1 MNSAINK
8 KYYGQW
14 QYALASIGRSHSL
27 SLLLLGSSLS
37 LLQAALLG
45 AAGRR
50 MQVKQVR
57 PTLWDAAEEARARRA
72 GLKSLRL
79 GLLGGT
85 LTDGGLNQLGRA
97 LRELQV
103 SKVRSGGAW
112 ASRGQNPL
120 STPSP

>member
-8 KYYGQW
+8 KYYGQ
-14 QYALASIGRSHSL
+14 YALASTGRRHSLRL
-27 SLLLLGSSLS
+27 SLLGCSLS

-57 PTLWDAAEEARARRA
+57 PTLWDATEEARARRA

-79 GLLGGT
+79 GLLGDT

-103 SKVRSGGAW
+103 SKVRSGREEPGTAV
-112 ASRGQNPL
+112 A
-120 STPSP
+120 

>member
-8 KYYGQW
+8 KYFGQW
-14 QYALASIGRSHSL
+14 QYALVSIGRSHSL

-50 MQVKQVR
+50 TQVKQVR
-57 PTLWDAAEEARARRA
+57 PILWDAEEEARARRA

-85 LTDGGLNQLGRA
+85 LTDDGLNQLGRA

-103 SKVRSGGAW
+103 SK
-112 ASRGQNPL
+112 
-120 STPSP
+120 